1 MLQLAKTESKKEM
14 SLKRRKKLNTARINN
29 NYINLTSRNIFSPNN
44 NLPNNRIKHKIVK
57 KSQILTHNSSPKNKN
72 KNNIPKNN
80 SDLSFINS
88 KKSQKKSNLV
98 SSQSNV
104 SPMSCNDKN
113 KKIIVPKNNSVCTSP
128 KKSKQCQCQSL
139 RNKNF
144 SENNR
149 NNDFGFILNFQ
160 KEKRLDTEESN
171 ILKTAE
177 NDRMRKLISM
187 SSNIFNLNETATNL
201 YRRANLSPQ
210 NPNLYKIL
218 SKKDNKNIISNN
230 LNTFFDINKNKNSQK
245 KNGNNYNRINI
256 LNRTEYNPNETNSLY
271 SNGKK
276 TNRANIESVKYDIIT
291 TKKSSLYDK
300 YKDLSGVPASCPKVE
315 DYDIVIPK
323 NYNKANL
330 NQIKGL
336 LSSNGVHYFNVKE
349 EGDLIGGQ
357 KGKFKM
363 KVRLNGQN
371 DINNNRMINKTSQ
384 KLSKCDV
391 KLKKKLNEYG
401 KKRTD
406 ITGYGWDETI
416 ANGLK

>member
-1 MLQLAKTESKKEM
+1 MLQSAKTESKKEM
-14 SLKRRKKLNTARINN
+14 SLKRHKKLNTPRIKNN
-29 NYINLTSRNIFSPNN
+29 NINLTSRNIFNPNN

-57 KSQILTHNSSPKNKN
+57 KSQILTHNSSPKNNN

-80 SDLSFINS
+80 SEISFKNT

-98 SSQSNV
+98 CPVPNV

-128 KKSKQCQCQSL
+128 NNSKKCQSL
-139 RNKNF
+139 RNKIF

-149 NNDFGFILNFQ
+149 NKDFGFILNFQ
-160 KEKRLDTEESN
+160 KEKRLGTEESN

-177 NDRMRKLISM
+177 NDRIRKLISM
-187 SSNIFNLNETATNL
+187 SSNIFHLKDTATNL
-201 YRRANLSPQ
+201 YRRAHLSPQ
-210 NPNLYKIL
+210 NPNSYKIL
-218 SKKDNKNIISNN
+218 SKKDNKNYGNN
-230 LNTFFDINKNKNSQK
+230 FNTFFDINKIKNKQ

-256 LNRTEYNPNETNSLY
+256 LNRTEYNPNETNSLF

-291 TKKSSLYDK
+291 TKKSNLCDK
-300 YKDLSGVPASCPKVE
+300 YKDLSDVPASYPKVE
-315 DYDIVIPK
+315 DYDIIVPK
-323 NYNKANL
+323 NYNKTNL
-330 NQIKGL
+330 NQIKGV

-391 KLKKKLNEYG
+391 KLKKILNEHG